1 MRKGVFVKALKKLL
15 SLIIVFVLIF
25 SAVDSE
31 VLHKASA
38 ATVTTA
44 YITGTNVNVREGPSL
59 SHNAIDTVSNITAT
73 VLGSANEST
82 SEGDFI
88 WYKITYTSENSKQIT
103 GYVRYNEKY
112 IRIVTYDPDA
122 DTSGQINA
130 FPESYR
136 DALMQLS
143 SAYPN
148 WKFVPKPVSIS
159 FKDAVAAQNVNMN
172 KQVSFSSQAISWR
185 SMGQGSYTWSTGK
198 WTVTNG
204 GWTGASREVIA
215 YYMDP
220 RNFLNP
226 SEIFMFLKHD
236 EYSDTVTEEQINK
249 IIANSFMAKG
259 YTTDAE
265 DPYGGS
271 YAKLL
276 IAAGEKAGFNPCV
289 IAAKIIQEQGRNG
302 SSLTSG
308 TYTFTN
314 SENKQD
320 TTYYGYYNF
329 FNVGASGSTN
339 ADVIKN
345 GLKRAKNEGWN
356 TVYKSILGG
365 ASFLS
370 NSYIK
375 AGQNN
380 YYFQD
385 FNVVDLANPWRQF
398 AQNVADAY
406 SKGKILSNGYTGDAN
421 TALTFIIPV
430 FTDMSDSVHTKPAAN
445 DKLNNYYFS
454 SISVSGLTPSFS
466 MFKYEYDLAV
476 SGNTTVYVK
485 PVDGATY
492 SGSKTFNLK
501 KGENKVEL
509 NVKSETGY
517 ITTYTVNVDATAPCV
532 LTVDTGDAP
541 ATQTR
546 RGDTNGDGQITLDDL
561 ANIRLHLLGKF
572 TLAGDNALGA
582 DTNGDG
588 KISLDDLANIR
599 LHLLGKFTIS

>member
-1 MRKGVFVKALKKLL
+1 MKVSKKLL
-15 SLIIVFVLIF
+15 SLIIIIALVLSVGNF
-25 SAVDSE
+25 ENFYNV
-31 VLHKASA
+31 SA

-73 VLGSANEST
+73 VLGSANEG
-82 SEGDFI
+82 EYI
-88 WYKITYTSENSKQIT
+88 WYKITYMSDESKQVT
-103 GYVRYNEKY
+103 GYVRYNSDY

-122 DTSGQINA
+122 QPSAQINA

-143 SAYPN
+143 AAYPN
-148 WKFVPKPVSIS
+148 WNFIPMPVSIS
-159 FKDAVAAQNVNMN
+159 FSDAVEAQNKDMN
-172 KQVSFSSQAISWR
+172 KQISFSSSPISWR
-185 SMGQGSYTWSTGK
+185 SMGQGSYTWSTGE

-220 RNFLNP
+220 RNFLNA
-226 SEIFMFLKHD
+226 SEIFMFLKHN

-276 IAAGEKAGFNPCV
+276 IAAGKKAGFNPCV

-314 SENKQD
+314 SKNEKD
-320 TTYYGYYNF
+320 YTYYGYYNF
-329 FNVGASGSTN
+329 FNVGASGSTSS
-339 ADVIKN
+339 DVIKN
-345 GLKRAKNEGWN
+345 GLNRAKNEGWN
-356 TVYKSILGG
+356 TVYKSIMGG
-365 ASFLS
+365 AAFLS

-375 AGQNN
+375 AGQNT

-385 FNVVDLANPWRQF
+385 FNVVDLANSRRQF

-406 SKGKILSNGYTGDAN
+406 SKGKILSNGYTGDN
-421 TALTFIIPV
+421 KTELSFIIPV
-430 FTDMSDSVHTKPAAN
+430 FTDIPDSVQTKPASN

-454 SISVSGLTPSFS
+454 SISVSGLTPSFT

-476 SGNTTVYVK
+476 SGDTTVYVK
-485 PVDGATY
+485 PVNSATY
-492 SGSKTFNLK
+492 SGGKTFNLK

-509 NVKSETGY
+509 KVKSETGY
-517 ITTYTVNVDATAPCV
+517 ITTYTIEVDAAKDCI
-532 LTVDTGDAP
+532 LTVDTGNAP
-541 ATQTR
+541 VSQVR
-546 RGDTNGDGQITLDDL
+546 KGDTNGDGQIKLDDL

-572 TLAGDNALGA
+572 AITGDNAVGA

-588 KISLDDLANIR
+588 QIKLDDLANIR

>member
-44 YITGTNVNVREGPSL
+44 YITGTNVNVREGPSTNHTVL
-59 SHNAIDTVSNITAT
+59 DTVSHITAT
-73 VLGSANEST
+73 VLGMTNNGEK
-82 SEGDFI
+82 I
-88 WYKITYTSENSKQIT
+88 WYKITYIGDNSKQIT
-103 GYVRYNEKY
+103 GYVIQDYVD
-112 IRIVTYDPDA
+112 IFTYDPDA
-122 DTSGQINA
+122 EASAQINA

-143 SAYPN
+143 AAYPN
-148 WKFVPKPVSIS
+148 WVFIPDPIS
-159 FKDAVAAQNVNMN
+159 LSFSEAVNMQSVDMR
-172 KQVSFSSQAISWR
+172 KQVSFNSQAISWR
-185 SMGQGSYTWSTGK
+185 SMGQGAYSWSSGK

-204 GWTGASREVIA
+204 GWTGASREIIA

-226 SEIFMFLKHD
+226 TEIYMFLQQ
-236 EYSDTVTEEQINK
+236 SFNPAVQTEEGLKSIVK
-249 IIANSFMAKG
+249 GTFMENG
-259 YTTDAE
+259 YE
-265 DPYGGS
+265 DPNDTEYEGS
-271 YAKLL
+271 YLKV
-276 IAAGEKAGFNPCV
+276 IMEAARQSNVSPYI
-289 IAAKIIQEQGRNG
+289 IAAKIKQEIGAAGN
-302 SSLTSG
+302 SSLVSG
-308 TYTFTN
+308 TYPGY
-314 SENKQD
+314 E
-320 TTYYGYYNF
+320 GYYNF
-329 FNVGASGSTN
+329 FNFGASGSTQT
-339 ADVIKN
+339 AVITN
-345 GLKRAKNEGWN
+345 GLSYAKLNNWN
-356 TVYKSILGG
+356 SRSVAIIGG
-365 ASFLS
+365 AKSLS
-370 NSYIK
+370 SGYIN
-375 AGQNN
+375 ANQDT
-380 YYFQD
+380 YYYQD
-385 FNVVDLANPWRQF
+385 FNVKNPDRLWHQY
-398 AQNVADAY
+398 AQAVHDAR
-406 SKGKILSNGYTGDAN
+406 SKGVGVAPIYKDENSY
-421 TALTFIIPV
+421 ALTFLIPV
-430 FTDMSDSVHTKPAAN
+430 FVNMPKSVSPKPASN